1 MLETI
6 APFLLG
12 QTFSIARSSSK
23 HNCDVNL
30 SFQLTRAS
38 REDIATC
45 QTTYGKTILLSVG
58 GATYTEGGF
67 SDSASAVNAANNIWA
82 IFGPQVSG
90 STVNRPFGSS
100 AVDGFDFDFES
111 SVSNMVPFA
120 NQLRNLMDADAD
132 NSGKKWYLT
141 AAPQCPYPDSADN
154 AMLDGAVFFDA
165 IWVQFYNNYCGL
177 QSFVAG
183 ATTQNNF
190 NFDTWDNWA
199 KTVSLNPAVKVLLGV
214 PGSPSAAGSGYEMGS
229 ALAAV
234 ISYCQGFSSF
244 GGVMTWDM
252 SQIYANPGFLDGVY
266 SDLAGGGTAA
276 ASSTTMKSTTTTLPS
291 STLVTVTTKTS
302 ATTTATSA
310 PTTTASTGP
319 GTVNQWGQCG
329 GIGYT
334 GSTVCVAPYTCVEIS
349 VWWSQCE

>member
-1 MLETI
+1 
-6 APFLLG
+6 
-12 QTFSIARSSSK
+12 
-23 HNCDVNL
+23 
-30 SFQLTRAS
+30 
-38 REDIATC
+38 
-45 QTTYGKTILLSVG
+45 
-58 GATYTEGGF
+58 
-67 SDSASAVNAANNIWA
+67 
-82 IFGPQVSG
+82 
-90 STVNRPFGSS
+90 
-100 AVDGFDFDFES
+100 
-111 SVSNMVPFA
+111 MVPFA
-120 NQLRNLMDADAD
+120 NQLRSLMDADTAT
-132 NSGKKWYLT
+132 SGKKWYLT

-199 KTVSLNPAVKVLLGV
+199 KTVSLNPGVKVLLGV
-214 PGSPSAAGSGYEMGS
+214 PGSPSAAGSGYETGS
-229 ALAAV
+229 TLAEV

-266 SDLAGGGTAA
+266 SDLAGGGTAP
-276 ASSTTMKSTTTTLPS
+276 ASSTMKSTMKSTTTMLPS
-291 STLVTVTTKTS
+291 STFVTITTKTS
-302 ATTTATSA
+302 ATTTTTSA
-310 PTTTASTGP
+310 PTTTAPTGP

-329 GIGYT
+329 GNGYT
-334 GSTVCVAPYTCVEIS
+334 GSTICVAPYTCVEIS